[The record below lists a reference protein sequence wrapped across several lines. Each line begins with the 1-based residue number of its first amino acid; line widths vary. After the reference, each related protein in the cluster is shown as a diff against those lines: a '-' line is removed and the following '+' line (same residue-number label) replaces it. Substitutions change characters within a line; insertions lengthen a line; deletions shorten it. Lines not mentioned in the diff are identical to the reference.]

1 MAAASAVTP
10 GPAAL
15 LTQAVILEL
24 WAYAE
29 AENDLKILYDKKTVP
44 LLKDDTNWALSIE
57 NVLGNGS
64 LQTEESAEKEDAGGG
79 DELYKPKVMRGRLFI
94 VSVGASMRSQKTQDH
109 EDNGYH
115 TDKYEISVQ
124 RYLLAERI

>member
-57 NVLGNGS
+57 NVLETAACK
-64 LQTEESAEKEDAGGG
+64 QKKVQKKEDAGEEGQS
-79 DELYKPKVMRGRLFI
+79 YIAPKVMRGEDYSSYL
-94 VSVGASMRSQKTQDH
+94 SVLLCGISRRHKDH

-124 RYLLAERI
+124 RYLLC